1 MSTDR
6 PRRTRRDV
14 GEQKEENES
23 DAGVVSSSF
32 PLQAHANKAV
42 MLNCIIYG
50 DNSGI
55 IITGFKLN
63 YITISITKW
72 LVKLSKQITALA
84 NERC

>member
-1 MSTDR
+1 MSADR

-14 GEQKEENES
+14 GEQSES
-23 DAGVVSSSF
+23 DAGVVSSRF

-55 IITGFKLN
+55 IITGLKLN
-63 YITISITKW
+63 YITISITK
-72 LVKLSKQITALA
+72 
-84 NERC
+84 